1 MLREMGRVERCVG
14 IVPLSHTMSLNLKTK
29 VGSACSLIA
38 QILFLRTT
46 VRKPT
51 YLGRQKCCIYI
62 SHFFTQ
68 NSKKM

>member
-1 MLREMGRVERCVG
+1 MGT
-14 IVPLSHTMSLNLKTK
+14 VPLPPKQSVTLKIK

-51 YLGRQKCCIYI
+51 YVGRQKCCIHI
-62 SHFFTQ
+62 FHFFTQ
-68 NSKKM
+68 NSKKMCILVLS